1 MVPARWNVAFVTELF
16 VLAIT
21 APVLYLPQRFELD
34 AVLFAGGLLAAS
46 WLWRRLWTGV
56 WYAATPADWPII
68 LLVVVMLPVAV
79 WAAPD
84 PLRTQY
90 AWPRALVLLWNLHLF
105 IVFVTYASRQR
116 RLLTPLLL
124 IFLGSAL
131 LIALL
136 APLGVNWLYKLPGVQ
151 LILSHVPALLG
162 FLSREGESGFHPNI
176 VAGALLYALPLMI
189 ALAVAGLRRQP
200 RNRWLWLLAGTALYT
215 TGVFFLLQS
224 RGGYIGLAVALT
236 VMVALPHRWGRW
248 LLALGTV
255 SMVVLT
261 TTAGGNMLLTWVADN
276 PTVEAVGG
284 TVTLTGFRVE
294 VWTAALLAI
303 QDFPFTGAGLGTF
316 QEVAMLLYPLNVS
329 PTYYFG
335 HAHNFWLQGAIDFG
349 IPGLIAITA
358 IYLAAIVQAARLW
371 RAPLVPPGLAA
382 GLAGSLLAQS
392 IFSLTDAIPLGST
405 ANLFFWMLFGL
416 ILAVGNL
423 TFGGGIA
430 PKEKGRTR

>member
-1 MVPARWNVAFVTELF
+1 MTRWNVAFVTELL

-21 APVLYLPQRFELD
+21 APVLYLPQRFGQN
-34 AVLFAGGLLAAS
+34 AVLFAVGLLVAI

-56 WYAATPADWPII
+56 WYAATPADWPIF
-68 LLVVVMLPVAV
+68 LLFVVMLPVAV

-90 AWPRALVLLWNLHLF
+90 AWPRTLVLLWNLHLF
-105 IVFVTYASRQR
+105 VLFVTHISRQR

-136 APLGVNWLYKLPGVQ
+136 APLGVNWHYKLPGMQ
-151 LILSHVPALLG
+151 AILSRAPALLG

-200 RNRWLWLLAGTALYT
+200 RNLWLWLLAGATLYT
-215 TGVFFLLQS
+215 TAVFALLQS
-224 RGGYIGLAVALT
+224 RGGYIGLAVALA
-236 VMVALPHRWGRW
+236 VMAMLPYRRGRW
-248 LLALGTV
+248 LLAIGAAG
-255 SMVVLT
+255 VVLVIV
-261 TTAGGNMLLTWVADN
+261 AGSVSLLTWVADN

-284 TVTLTGFRVE
+284 TATLASFRVE
-294 VWTAALLAI
+294 LWSVALMATS
-303 QDFPFTGAGLGTF
+303 DFPFTGVGLGAF
-316 QEVAMLLYPLNVS
+316 QEVAMLLYPLNIS
-329 PTYYFG
+329 PDYYFG
-335 HAHNFWLQGAIDFG
+335 HAHNFWLQGAVDFG
-349 IPGLIAITA
+349 LSGLIAIGA
-358 IYLAAIVQAARLW
+358 IYLVTIVQTARLW
-371 RAPLVPPGLAA
+371 RTSLTPPGLAA
-382 GLAGSLLAQS
+382 GLVGSLIAQS

-416 ILAVGNL
+416 ILALANL
-423 TFGGGIA
+423 MFDR
-430 PKEKGRTR
+430 KGT

>member
-1 MVPARWNVAFVTELF
+1 MHLTRRWNIVFVIELL

-21 APVLYLPQRFELD
+21 APVLYLPQRFEQE
-34 AVLFAGGLLAAS
+34 AVLFAGGLLAAT

-56 WYAATPADWPII
+56 WYAATPADWPIF
-68 LLVVVMLPVAV
+68 LLVAVMLPVAI

-84 PLRTQY
+84 PLRAQY
-90 AWPRALVLLWNLHLF
+90 AWPRTLVLLWNLHLF
-105 IVFVTYASRQR
+105 VVFVTYASRQR

-189 ALAVAGLRRQP
+189 ALAVSGLRRQR
-200 RNRWLWLLAGTALYT
+200 RNLWLWLLAGAALYIT
-215 TGVFFLLQS
+215 VVFVLLQS
-224 RGGYIGLAVALT
+224 RGGYLGLAVALAA
-236 VMVALPHRWGRW
+236 MVTLPYRWGRW
-248 LLALGTV
+248 LLLVLGTASV
-255 SMVVLT
+255 VVLT
-261 TTAGGNMLLTWVADN
+261 TAVGGKILLTWIADN
-276 PTVEAVGG
+276 PTIEAVGG
-284 TVTLTGFRVE
+284 IATLTNFRFE
-294 VWTAALLAI
+294 VWTAALLAV
-303 QDFPFTGAGLGTF
+303 QDFSFTGVGLGAF
-316 QEVAMLLYPLNVS
+316 QEVAMLLYPLNIPPS
-329 PTYYFG
+329 YYFG

-349 IPGLIAITA
+349 IPGLITILA
-358 IYLAAIVQAARLW
+358 IYLTAIMQAARLW
-371 RAPLVPPGLAA
+371 REPLAPPGLVA
-382 GLAGSLLAQS
+382 GLAGSLIAQS

-416 ILAVGNL
+416 ILAMGNL
-423 TFGGGIA
+423 TFSR
-430 PKEKGRTR
+430 KST

>member
-1 MVPARWNVAFVTELF
+1 MTVVPARWNVAFVTELF

-56 WYAATPADWPII
+56 WYAATPADWPI
-68 LLVVVMLPVAV
+68 LLLFVVMLPVAV

-105 IVFVTYASRQR
+105 VVFVTYASRQR

-151 LILSHVPALLG
+151 VILSRVPALLG

-176 VAGALLYALPLMI
+176 VAGALLYVLPLII
-189 ALAVAGLRRQP
+189 ALAVAGLRRRP
-200 RNRWLWLLAGTALYT
+200 RNLWLWLLAGATLYT

-224 RGGYIGLAVALT
+224 RGGYIGLAVALA
-236 VMVALPHRWGRW
+236 VMAALPHRWGRW
-248 LLALGTV
+248 LLALGAAG
-255 SMVVLT
+255 VVLAAT
-261 TTAGGNMLLTWVADN
+261 VGGETLLTWVADN
-276 PTVEAVGG
+276 PTVKAVGG
-284 TVTLTGFRVE
+284 MGSLESFRVE
-294 VWTAALLAI
+294 VWSVALMATS
-303 QDFPFTGAGLGTF
+303 DFPFTGVGLGAF
-316 QEVAMLLYPLNVS
+316 QDVAHLLYPLNIS

-349 IPGLIAITA
+349 IPGLIALVA
-358 IYLAAIVQAARLW
+358 IYLAAIGQAVRLW
-371 RAPLVPPGLAA
+371 RAPLAPPGLAA
-382 GLAGSLLAQS
+382 GLAGSLIAQS

-416 ILAVGNL
+416 ILAMGNL
-423 TFGGGIA
+423 TFGR
-430 PKEKGRTR
+430 KGT